1 MLIFP
6 VIFCSIRRFLLQ
18 FSDLAQAALSHP
30 VFHQRLGQI
39 YQGMLS
45 VHGRPTRLLEV
56 RGVLRDMLLLR
67 FLIDKALN
75 LCLDGCHVI
84 DYRIFHLVVGG

>member
-6 VIFCSIRRFLLQ
+6 VSFGSIGRFLLQ

-45 VHGRPTRLLEV
+45 VHGRPARLLEV
-56 RGVLRDMLLLR
+56 RGVLRDMLLR

-84 DYRIFHLVVGG
+84 DYRIFHLVVGV

>member
-6 VIFCSIRRFLLQ
+6 FIFGCIRRILLL
-18 FSDLAQAALSHP
+18 FSDLAQAALSHS
-30 VFHQRLGQI
+30 VFHQRLRQI
-39 YQGMLS
+39 NQGMLS

-56 RGVLRDMLLLR
+56 RGVLRNMLLR

-75 LCLDGCHVI
+75 LCLDGCHVT
-84 DYRIFHLVVGG
+84 DYRIFHLVVGV

>member
-6 VIFCSIRRFLLQ
+6 IILGSSIWRFLLQ

-39 YQGMLS
+39 YQGVLS

-56 RGVLRDMLLLR
+56 RGVLRDMLR
-67 FLIDKALN
+67 FLIEKALY
-75 LCLDGCHVI
+75 LCLDGYHVI
-84 DYRIFHLVVGG
+84 DDRIFHLIDS